1 MFGHWRAI
9 IVQGVKARLEGL
21 GRRLVAYTVLVGAAI
36 LLLWLV
42 FRAVIG
48 FVHMLIF
55 IALVVFALYAIT
67 WALRTKDKT

>member
-1 MFGHWRAI
+1 MFGHLQSI
-9 IVQGVKARLEGL
+9 IVQPVRARLEGL
-21 GRRLVAYTVLVGAAI
+21 GRRLAAYAVLTGAVI

-55 IALVVFALYAIT
+55 IALVVFALYAIA
-67 WALRTKDKT
+67 WALRTKDR